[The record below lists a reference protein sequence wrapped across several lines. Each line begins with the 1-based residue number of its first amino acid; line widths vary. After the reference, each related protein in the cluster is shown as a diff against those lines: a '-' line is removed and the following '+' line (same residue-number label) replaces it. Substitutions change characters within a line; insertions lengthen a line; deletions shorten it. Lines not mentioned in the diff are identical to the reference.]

1 MKKDLGDSVP
11 ADLQANYKPDSLADV
26 FFIHPTTLTDY
37 NHARWNAEIDDA
49 IINSKTDYSSILYQ
63 ASVFNEKC
71 RVFAPRY
78 RQAHIRCFFMNTP
91 DTDSAF
97 EIAYADVKAAFE
109 FYLKIYNNYRP
120 IIIAS
125 HSQGTK
131 HAGRLLK

>member
-1 MKKDLGDSVP
+1 
-11 ADLQANYKPDSLADV
+11 
-26 FFIHPTTLTDY
+26 
-37 NHARWNAEIDDA
+37 
-49 IINSKTDYSSILYQ
+49 
-63 ASVFNEKC
+63 
-71 RVFAPRY
+71 
-78 RQAHIRCFFMNTP
+78 MNTP

-131 HAGRLLK
+131 HTGRLLK